1 MPEGWNALWLRLFVF
16 FTNIVLENPL
26 TDPSGFLSSRVS
38 AADSSLDAR
47 ERASFV
53 SKEKSIMNKGTAI
66 VGFFMSF
73 LAGMFLMWGIDRSGG
88 MQISAEDSSA
98 QVGGLDHS
106 NALIPVTAEDP
117 QWGNS
122 DALVTIV
129 EISDFE
135 CPFCGRV
142 NPTMK
147 QLKQDYGPEKIRIV
161 WKHHPLPFHKNA
173 RPAHEAAAAVMGIAG
188 SEAFWK
194 FHDLAFANRQALTE
208 ENFKK
213 WAAEIG
219 VDKAKFDE
227 ALRTKKYAAKVDAD
241 IAMGRKIGA
250 NGTPAFRING
260 VTLSGAQPV
269 EKFKEAIDAQLAEAN
284 KLLASGTKRAEIYPA
299 LVSKNAKAAP
309 EAAEDE
315 QKEPPQDMTVW
326 AVPVFEDDP
335 VKGPKDALVT
345 IVEFSEFQCPFCK
358 RVGPTMAQINQ
369 TYGNDVRVVWK
380 DNPLSFHPRALP
392 ASTVARAVYK
402 AKGDKPFWDM
412 HDKLFES
419 QPKLEDTDLE
429 AAAKDSGVPWS
440 VISEAIKSNKY
451 ADKFEQS
458 QDLAMD
464 FEARG
469 TPHFFVNGIRLAGAM
484 PFEKFKEV
492 IDAQLAKAKALVAA
506 GTPRAKVYETII
518 KEGKSPPAPEK
529 KVVEAPPKDSPV
541 KGNKNGKI
549 VIQEFSDFECPFCS
563 RVNPTLAEV
572 LQEYGNDVKIV
583 WRSMPLP
590 FHKNAPLAS
599 EAAHE
604 VYVQKGDKAF
614 WDYHDKLFAAQK
626 EPGGIE
632 RANLEK
638 FAAELGAD
646 MEKFKKALDS
656 RTHQAK
662 VEADA
667 KAGNAAGING
677 TPGFIVN
684 GYFISGA
691 QPFQAFKKVIKRAK
705 SEL

>member
-1 MPEGWNALWLRLFVF
+1 
-16 FTNIVLENPL
+16 
-26 TDPSGFLSSRVS
+26 
-38 AADSSLDAR
+38 
-47 ERASFV
+47 
-53 SKEKSIMNKGTAI
+53 MNKGTAI

-88 MQISAEDSSA
+88 VSISAEDSSA
-98 QVGGLDHS
+98 LEGGVDHS
-106 NALIPVTAEDP
+106 SALIPVTAEDP
-117 QWGNS
+117 QWGNG
-122 DALVTIV
+122 DAPVTIV
-129 EISDFE
+129 VISDFE
-135 CPFCGRV
+135 CPFCGKV

-147 QLKQDYGPEKIRIV
+147 QLKADYGPDKIRIV

-173 RPAHEAAAAVMGIAG
+173 RPAHEASAAVMALKG
-188 SEAFWK
+188 SDAFWK
-194 FHDLAFANRQALTE
+194 FHDLAFANRTALTE
-208 ENFKK
+208 DNFKK
-213 WAAEIG
+213 WAAELG

-227 ALRTKKYAAKVDAD
+227 ALKSKKYAAKVDAD

-269 EKFKEAIDAQLAEAN
+269 EKFKEVIDAQLAEAK
-284 KLLASGTKRAEIYPA
+284 KLVASGTKASEVYPT
-299 LVSKNAKAAP
+299 LVAKNAKAAP
-309 EAAEDE
+309 EAEDGE

-358 RVGPTMAQINQ
+358 RVGPTTTKIVE
-369 TYGNDVRVVWK
+369 TYGNDVRIVWK

-392 ASTVARAVYK
+392 ASTLARAVYK
-402 AKGDKPFWDM
+402 AKGDKGFWEM

-419 QPKLEDTDLE
+419 QPKLEDADLE
-429 AAAKDSGVPWS
+429 ALSKDSGVAWS
-440 VISEAIKSNKY
+440 VVADAIKTNKY
-451 ADKFEQS
+451 GEKFEQN

-492 IDAQLAKAKALVAA
+492 IDAQLAKAKGLVTA
-506 GTPRAKVYETII
+506 GTPRAKVYEAII

-529 KVVEAPPKDSPV
+529 KVVDAPPKDSPV
-541 KGNKNGKI
+541 KGNKSAKI
-549 VIQEFSDFECPFCS
+549 TIQEFSDFECPFCS
-563 RVNPTLAEV
+563 RVNPTMAEV
-572 LQEYGNDVKIV
+572 MKEFGNDVKVV
-583 WRSMPLP
+583 WRNMPLP
-590 FHKNAPLAS
+590 FHKNAPLAA
-599 EAAHE
+599 EAAQE
-604 VYVQKGDKAF
+604 AYAQKGDKAF

-632 RANLEK
+632 RPNLEK
-638 FAAELGAD
+638 LATELGLD
-646 MEKFKKALDS
+646 LPRFKKALDEH
-656 RTHQAK
+656 THQAK
-662 VEADA
+662 IEADT